1 MAASLQWDTN
11 AHPDSYGHS
20 HGNGNHNR
28 NTHRYANCHSNGD
41 TYCHCNCNSYS
52 HSNGDVRDIC
62 DSDSNNDSD
71 GNRQER
77 TEWHNIIVWGKQ
89 GEHCAQYLKKGR
101 GAHVEGHLQQRTWTT
116 PEGQK
121 RSKLEVVAER
131 VQFLG
136 DGRGPRAAPAPDADA
151 DPPAR
156 VPEADAPAP
165 SDDVVPF

>member
-1 MAASLQWDTN
+1 MPSFNKAILM
-11 AHPDSYGHS
+11 
-20 HGNGNHNR
+20 GNLTRDPELRAIPSGAPVCNFDLALNR
-28 NTHRYANCHSNGD
+28 VYTTQAG
-41 TYCHCNCNSYS
+41 
-52 HSNGDVRDIC
+52 
-62 DSDSNNDSD
+62 
-71 GNRQER
+71 ER
-77 TEWHNIIVWGKQ
+77 KEEVCYMTVVVWGKQ

-121 RSKLEVVAER
+121 RSKIEVVAER

-151 DPPAR
+151 DPPAP

-165 SDDVVPF
+165 SDDDVPF

>member
-1 MAASLQWDTN
+1 MPSFNKAILM
-11 AHPDSYGHS
+11 
-20 HGNGNHNR
+20 GNLTRDPELRAIPSGAPVCNFDLALNR
-28 NTHRYANCHSNGD
+28 VYTTQTG
-41 TYCHCNCNSYS
+41 
-52 HSNGDVRDIC
+52 
-62 DSDSNNDSD
+62 
-71 GNRQER
+71 ER
-77 TEWHNIIVWGKQ
+77 KEEVCYMTVVVWGKQ

-121 RSKLEVVAER
+121 RSKIEVVAER

-151 DPPAR
+151 DPPAP

-165 SDDVVPF
+165 SDDDVPF